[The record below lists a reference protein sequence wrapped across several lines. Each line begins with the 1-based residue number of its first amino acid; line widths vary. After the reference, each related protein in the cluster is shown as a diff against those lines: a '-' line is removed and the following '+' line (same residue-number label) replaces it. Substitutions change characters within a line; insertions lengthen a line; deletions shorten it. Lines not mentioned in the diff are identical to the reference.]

1 MIYLP
6 NLPNRVLRAS
16 FHFCSAMYRGS
27 IYRSFVSLLL
37 SKLEWILPLVT
48 IFVCYYACCSI

>member
-1 MIYLP
+1 MMYLP
-6 NLPNRVLRAS
+6 NLPNRVLHAS

-27 IYRSFVSLLL
+27 IYRLFVSLLL

-48 IFVCYYACCSI
+48 IFVCYYAC